1 MNENL
6 QGSELAGAIVQE
18 GSAEPKQA
26 VDSRHEGSQGASEL
40 VRLKPVFQGQG
51 LFSQGPAGTYSGQIV
66 CPAGD
71 SQERRGRSVLVCG
84 DAGDAICVRRSADV
98 QKSYLEEDGVLFV
111 RQGVG
116 YVEKSL
122 CDGIEEGLDVARSV
136 SPLVKVT
143 EGMFGSF
150 MFLDDVLRLDCV
162 STAGHLTC
170 ETRLGGTQALDDRST
185 R

>member
-26 VDSRHEGSQGASEL
+26 VDSRHKGLQGTSKL
-40 VRLKPVFQGQG
+40 IRLKPVFQGQG
-51 LFSQGPAGTYSGQIV
+51 LFSQGPAGMYSGQIV

-71 SQERRGRSVLVCG
+71 SQERRGCSVLVC
-84 DAGDAICVRRSADV
+84 GDAICVRRSADV
-98 QKSYLEEDGVLFV
+98 QKSYLEEDGVLFIW
-111 RQGVG
+111 QGIG

-122 CDGIEEGLDVARSV
+122 CDRIEEGLDIARSV

-162 STAGHLTC
+162 STASHLTC